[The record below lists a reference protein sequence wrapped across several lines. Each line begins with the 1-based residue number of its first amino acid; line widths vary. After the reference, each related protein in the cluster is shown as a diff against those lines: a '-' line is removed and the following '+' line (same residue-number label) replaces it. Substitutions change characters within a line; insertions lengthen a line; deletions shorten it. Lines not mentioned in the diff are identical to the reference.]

1 MKTINL
7 FLASSN
13 DLEEERNAIDLM
25 ITKEYDHLKKD
36 SIQLKLVRWED
47 MLQSFQPTS
56 FQDSINVQLFLCD
69 IFIVL
74 FGIRIGKFTLEEF
87 EIAYERLKNNQKPN
101 YLFVFFK
108 TGIEMDDDIEDD
120 YMEVVKLKKKIKTYE
135 QIYHTYKDINSLKLS
150 IKEQLRLII
159 SRIQEDSSSKIDTSS
174 KTDETPA
181 QHVLTPQAVKKLR
194 ESYLYRVF
202 NDAGQ
207 LNLSGIDPKASS
219 VEKSQKINLS
229 SIYTALLTY
238 HTDRDMKFAEDKT
251 AHYEKKSALEMLNSH
266 KKLVL
271 LGDPGGG
278 KTTFVNFVALCLAG
292 EALNDSQVNLKL
304 LTKPLPQKNS
314 AQNWE
319 HNALLPVCIILR
331 DFVARGLPNSNETA
345 TATHLWDFFE
355 DELNKYHLGDY
366 APYLKQELQ
375 TRGGLI
381 LLDGLDEVPEADS
394 RRAQIKQVVEDLMV
408 VFHRCRILV
417 TSRTYAYQNQDF
429 KIKGLT
435 EAILAP
441 FSKAQ
446 IEMFVEGWYDHIA
459 QIRNMD
465 KNDAAGRSV
474 LLKRAINNNKRL
486 LVLAERPLLLTLMAS
501 LHAWRGG
508 SLPEQ
513 REELY
518 SNAVDLLLD
527 WWERPR
533 IVMDD
538 KGKPIVLQPS
548 LMEWLKVDRKKI
560 RGLLNQLAYEAH
572 KNQPDLVG
580 TADVAQEDLIDGM
593 LKIADLDINPKN
605 LVDYLRDRAGILL
618 ARGDKV
624 YTFPHRTF
632 QEYLAACYLTDYDFP
647 EHVSSLAK
655 ADLNRWREVTLLA
668 AAKAV
673 RGSESAVWT
682 LSEELCLKNVQ
693 SCEPSMERIN
703 GAYLAAQ
710 ALEEN
715 ARLERVSERNQEK
728 LDRIKN
734 WLIYIMRDSQ
744 LSALERSNAGNVL
757 AKLGDPRKEVM
768 TIEHMTF
775 CFVPEGEFIMGSDKN
790 EDSDA
795 WEEEMPQHVVDLS
808 SYYISQ
814 YPVTQAQYQLFIDD
828 GGYNNKDFW
837 KEAIEDG
844 EWKDGKIDGR
854 ERPELKGDPFDLS
867 NHPVVNVCW
876 YEAIAFTRWLTV
888 KYHELNILSSDKIIR
903 LPTEA
908 EWEKASRGGM
918 QHPEKPCII
927 SARALENDS
936 NDIKMIKNKKASQK
950 YPWGNTI
957 DKEQCNFRETGINA
971 TNTVGCFISGV
982 SVYGCEEITGNV
994 WEWCM
999 DWFGAYQKNVEQNP
1013 KGPDKG
1019 SARVVRGGAWD
1030 GGAWDCRS
1038 AGRGWDGPAGRGSV
1052 LGLRL
1057 ALPRGH

>member
-1 MKTINL
+1 MKTLNL

-13 DLEEERNAIDLM
+13 DLKEERDAIDLM
-25 ITKEYDHLKKD
+25 IAKENEHLEKD
-36 SIQLKLVRWED
+36 SIRLKVVRWED
-47 MLQSFQPTS
+47 MLQSCQPTS
-56 FQDSINVQLFLCD
+56 FQDSINEQLYSCD
-69 IFIVL
+69 IFVVI
-74 FGIRIGKFTLEEF
+74 FGRRIGKFTLEEF
-87 EIAYERLKNNQKPN
+87 EIAYDRLKNNQKPN

-108 TGIEMDDDIEDD
+108 TGIVMDDQCEED
-120 YMEVVKLKKKIKTYE
+120 YVEVIQFKKKIKLYE
-135 QIYHTYKDINSLKLS
+135 QIYKTYDTIDSLKLNL
-150 IKEQLRLII
+150 KEQLNLITPCFI
-159 SRIQEDSSSKIDTSS
+159 ENSPSS
-174 KTDETPA
+174 TDCPPA
-181 QHVLTPQAVKKLR
+181 QHALSDHAVEKFR

-207 LNLSGIDPKASS
+207 LSLSGIDPKASS

-238 HTDRDMKFAEDKT
+238 HTDRDMKFSEDKT
-251 AHYEKKSALEMLNSH
+251 GHYEKKSALEMLNTQ
-266 KKLVL
+266 KQLVL
-271 LGDPGGG
+271 LGDPGSG

-292 EALNDSQVNLKL
+292 EALNDSQVNLAL
-304 LTKPLPQKNS
+304 LTKPLPEKDSNQDWNHK
-314 AQNWE
+314 
-319 HNALLPVCIILR
+319 ALLPVRIILR
-331 DFVARGLPNSNETA
+331 DFVARGLPKSDEPA
-345 TATHLWDFFE
+345 TAKHLWDFFE
-355 DELNKYHLGDY
+355 DELTKDHLGDY

-375 TRGGLI
+375 TSGGMI

-394 RRAQIKQVVEDLMV
+394 RRTQIKQVVEDFMV

-441 FSKAQ
+441 FSNAQ
-446 IEMFVEGWYDHIA
+446 IEMFVERWYAHIA

-474 LLKRAINNNKRL
+474 LLKRAISNNKRL
-486 LVLAERPLLLTLMAS
+486 QVLAERPLLLTLMAS

-518 SNAVDLLLD
+518 SSAVDLLLD

-538 KGKPIVLQPS
+538 QGKPIVLQPS

-580 TADVAQEDLIDGM
+580 TADVAQADLVAGM
-593 LKIADLDINPKN
+593 LKIADLDLNPKN

-632 QEYLAACYLTDYDFP
+632 QEYLAACYLTDDNFP

-655 ADLNRWREVTLLA
+655 SDLNRWREVTLLA

-682 LSEELCLKNVQ
+682 LSEELCLKEVE

-715 ARLERVSERNQEK
+715 ARLEGLSERNQIK
-728 LDRIKN
+728 LDRVKN
-734 WLIYIMRDSQ
+734 WLIYIIRGNQ
-744 LSALERSNAGNVL
+744 LSALERSNAGNLL
-757 AKLGDPRKEVM
+757 AQLGDPRKEVM
-768 TIEHMTF
+768 TIAHMKF
-775 CFVPEGEFIMGSDKN
+775 CFVPAGEFLMGSDKN

-795 WEEEMPQHVVDLS
+795 VRYEMPQHIVELS
-808 SYYISQ
+808 SYYISR

-828 GGYNNKDFW
+828 GGYNNPDFW
-837 KEAIEDG
+837 IEAIEDR
-844 EWKDGKIDGR
+844 EWKDGNISGR
-854 ERPELKGDPFDLS
+854 ERPDLKGEPFDLP
-867 NHPVVNVCW
+867 NHPVVNVSW

-888 KYHELNILSSDKIIR
+888 KYRELNLLSSDEIIR

-918 QHPEKPCII
+918 QHPEKSCIVI
-927 SARALENDS
+927 APGLKNDS
-936 NDIKMIKNKKASQK
+936 TAIQMIKNKMASRK
-950 YPWGNTI
+950 YPWGTTI
-957 DKEQCNFRETGINA
+957 DKEQCNYDATGINA
-971 TNTVGCFISGV
+971 TSTVGCFVSGA
-982 SVYGCEEITGNV
+982 SVYECEEMSGNV

-999 DWFGAYQKNVEQNP
+999 DWYGDYSKNVDNNS
-1013 KGPDKG
+1013 KGPMTG
-1019 SARVVRGGAWD
+1019 SDRVIRGGGWSNIA
-1030 GGAWDCRS
+1030 GLCRS
-1038 AGRGWDGPAGRGSV
+1038 AGRDWLGPGVAYDILGFRLCAPGR
-1052 LGLRL
+1052 
-1057 ALPRGH
+1057 